1 MATPV
6 LSTKLFVPPQRA
18 HSVARSRLLDRLNE
32 GRTRNRKVALISAP
46 AGFGKTTIL
55 SEWIADI
62 LAREPDTR
70 IGWVSLDEGDNDPA
84 RFLAYVLGALKYPP
98 SDGAPEPA
106 IAELINRV
114 ERDSA
119 PALLVLDD
127 FQAIDSVE
135 VREAV
140 LSLLAH
146 QPAKLHLVIATRSDP
161 PLPLGRLRAAGD
173 LTELRAAELRFT
185 PDESRAFLNEVMG
198 LELSIDDI
206 AALESR
212 TEGWIAGLQLAA
224 LSMREHDDVAGFIE
238 AFTGSNRFVVDY
250 LAEEVLQRQPDALRS
265 FLLQTAFLDR
275 LTASLCDALTGRT
288 DGHEMLETLERD
300 NLFLVPLD
308 EERQWYRYHHLFA
321 DALRARSMREDR
333 DRVAELYRLA
343 SVWHEQHELHEPAI
357 SYALAGKHF
366 ERAAHLIERSL
377 PEMRRRRQ
385 DMTLLAWLK
394 LLPDDTTRR
403 LPVLRTF
410 SAWSMF
416 IAGDLDGADR
426 RFGEIEESLR
436 SADGH
441 DSLAGEELSKLP
453 VTIAAYRAAI
463 AQARGDIHATEAH
476 ARRAL
481 ELSPADDHLGRG
493 AGGALLALA
502 LWAQGDVGAAV
513 PAFRDA
519 MSSLEVAGHLT
530 DAISGTVVMANM
542 LAVQGRRVAAR
553 EAFDRATALAA
564 TAGDGWTVD
573 LNPGMSELSREED
586 DLDGALARLTAEP
599 PSGAHAGVPENRY
612 RWYVAMSRVREAQ
625 GDLDAAAELLD
636 EAERLYLRGFF
647 PDTRPISAMRA
658 RIWIKQGRFADA
670 AAWAAERSVSA
681 DDDVE
686 YLHEFEHVTLARLLI
701 ARSRARGGGRDVPDS
716 TDASAT
722 HATDATRLLNRLL
735 AAAEAGGR
743 GGSVNEILVLQSLAL
758 DAQGRLLD
766 AMAPLR
772 RALMLAEPEGYLR
785 LFTDEGVP
793 MAALLD
799 EAGRRAIMPDYVRRL
814 RRALG
819 IATPAVDA
827 LVEPLSEREVTV
839 LRLLATELTGPQIA
853 GELYISVNTLRT
865 HTKHIFDKLGVSGRP
880 AAVRR
885 AQEQGLL

>member
-18 HSVARSRLLDRLNE
+18 HSVARSRLLDRLSD
-32 GRTRNRKVALISAP
+32 GRRQGRKVTLISAP

-55 SEWIADI
+55 SDWIAEI
-62 LAREPDTR
+62 QSVEPDTR
-70 IGWVSLDEGDNDPA
+70 VGWVSLDEGDNDPT
-84 RFLAYVLGALKYPP
+84 RFQDYVLAALKYPP
-98 SDGAPEPA
+98 SDGAPEPV

-119 PALLVLDD
+119 PALLILDD

-173 LTELRAAELRFT
+173 LTELRSADLRFT

-198 LELSIDDI
+198 LELSIDDV

-224 LSMREHDDVAGFIE
+224 LSMREHDDVAGFIQ

-250 LAEEVLQRQPDALRS
+250 LAEEVLQRQSDAVRD
-265 FLLQTAFLDR
+265 FLVRTAFVDR
-275 LTASLCDALTGRT
+275 LTASLGDALTGRT
-288 DGHEMLETLERD
+288 DGHQMLEALNRD

-308 EERQWYRYHHLFA
+308 EQGRWYRYHHLFA
-321 DALRARSMREDR
+321 DVLRARSTRENP
-333 DRVAELYRLA
+333 DRVTELHRLA
-343 SVWHEQHELHEPAI
+343 SVWHEQNGLLEDAI
-357 SYALAGKHF
+357 TSALAGQHVD
-366 ERAAHLIERSL
+366 RAAHLIERAL

-385 DMTLLAWLK
+385 DTTLLAWLT
-394 LLPDDTTRR
+394 LLPDDAIRR

-410 SAWSMF
+410 SGWSMF
-416 IAGDLDGADR
+416 MAGNMDGADR
-426 RFGEIEESLR
+426 RFGEIEEALR

-441 DSLAGEELSKLP
+441 DSLAGEELEKLP
-453 VTIAAYRAAI
+453 VTLAAYRAAI
-463 AQARGDIHATEAH
+463 AQARGDIRATELH

-493 AGGALLALA
+493 AGGGLLALA
-502 LWAQGDVGAAV
+502 LWAQGDVAAAV
-513 PAFRDA
+513 PVFRDA

-530 DAISGTVVMANM
+530 DAISGTVVMADM

-553 EAFDRATALAA
+553 EAFDRAAGLAA
-564 TAGDGWTVD
+564 AAGDGWTID
-573 LNPGMSELSREED
+573 LHPGMSELLREED
-586 DLDGALARLTAEP
+586 DLDGALARLTGKP
-599 PSGAHAGVPENRY
+599 PIGAHAGVPENRY
-612 RWYVAMSRVREAQ
+612 RWFVAMSRVREAQ
-625 GDLDAAAELLD
+625 GDLDEAAALLD

-647 PDTRPISAMRA
+647 PDTRPIPAMRV
-658 RIWIKQGRFADA
+658 RIWIMQGRLADA
-670 AAWAAERSVSA
+670 AVWAAERSLSA
-681 DDDVE
+681 DDPVD
-686 YLHEFEHVTLARLLI
+686 YLREFEHVTLARLLI
-701 ARSRARGGGRDVPDS
+701 ARARSVGDGAGAPD
-716 TDASAT
+716 AAE
-722 HATDATRLLNRLL
+722 AAALLDRLL
-735 AAAEAGGR
+735 ADAEAGGR
-743 GGSVNEILVLQSLAL
+743 GGSMNEILILQSLAL

-766 AMAPLR
+766 AMTPLR
-772 RALMLAEPEGYLR
+772 RALMPAEPEGYLR
-785 LFTDEGVP
+785 LFTDEGAP

-799 EAGRRAIMPDYVRRL
+799 EAGRRAIMPEYVRRL

-885 AQEQGLL
+885 AQERGLL